1 MTLSLNDLNARQPML
16 ARAMRAKDRLAQL
29 SRSETFRQKYLAG
42 DPDAVAQYNNLVAA
56 HAEGASLAREVYYG
70 GPTEVDM
77 GAFTAQQERVA
88 ALTEDP
94 DFVQRYLAGDAAAR
108 AEWDAASTEGAAQVL
123 GGDADAGEGGAA

>member
-1 MTLSLNDLNARQPML
+1 
-16 ARAMRAKDRLAQL
+16 
-29 SRSETFRQKYLAG
+29 
-42 DPDAVAQYNNLVAA
+42 
-56 HAEGASLAREVYYG
+56 
-70 GPTEVDM
+70 M

-108 AEWDAASTEGAAQVL
+108 AEWDAASTEGAAQAF